1 MNVIFIGCVEF
12 SYGLLKIVHEQTNAN
27 IVGIVSKEESGFN
40 SDFKSLIPFA
50 KKNNIPYLNYE
61 NNDQLSEWIKKISCD
76 VIYCFGWSHLLP
88 IHIIE
93 FAKLGTFGY
102 HPAELP
108 KNRGRHP
115 LIWSLVLG
123 LEQTSSTF
131 FLMDKGADSG
141 DIVSQVSVQIDQEDK
156 ARDLYEKLLNVA
168 KKQLIDITEKII
180 CGKLIPIP
188 QDDSKAN
195 YWRKRTKQDGFIDWR
210 MSSVN
215 IYNLVRGLSEPYVG
229 AHCCYNGNEIKIWDV
244 SIQVNAQVSDT
255 QNIEPGKIIKVNEEK
270 NSFIVKAGDDI
281 IEVLK
286 HEFIDL
292 PEEGEY
298 II

>member
-12 SYGLLKIVHEQTNAN
+12 SYELLITIHEETSAN
-27 IVGIVSKEESGFN
+27 IVGIVSKEDSGFN

-50 KKNNIPYLNYE
+50 KKNNIPFMSYE
-61 NNDQLSEWIKKISCD
+61 NNEQLSEWIKKINYE

-88 IHIIE
+88 NHIME
-93 FAKLGTFGY
+93 TAKLGTFGY

-115 LIWSLVLG
+115 IIWSLVLG
-123 LEQTSSTF
+123 LEQTGSTF

-141 DIVSQVSVQIDQEDK
+141 DIVSQVSVKITQMDK
-156 ARDLYEKLLNVA
+156 ARDLYAKLLHIA
-168 KKQLIDITEKII
+168 KKQVIDITEKII
-180 CGKLIPIP
+180 SRSLVAIQ

-210 MSSVN
+210 MSSLT

-229 AHCCYNGNEIKIWDV
+229 AHCNYKGKEIKIWDV
-244 SIQVNAQVSDT
+244 STEVSE
-255 QNIEPGKIIKVNEEK
+255 QNHEFQNLEPGKVVRVFQEK
-270 NSFIVKAGDDI
+270 NSLIIKTGDNI
-281 IEVLK
+281 IEVLR

-298 II
+298 IL